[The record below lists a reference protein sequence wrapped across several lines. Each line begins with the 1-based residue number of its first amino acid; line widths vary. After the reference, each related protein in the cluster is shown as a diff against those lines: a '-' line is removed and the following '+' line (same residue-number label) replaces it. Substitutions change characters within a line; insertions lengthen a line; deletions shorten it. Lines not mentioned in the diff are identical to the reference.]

1 MIEKF
6 MRLFPLWAILFA
18 GAAFQFPNLF
28 TNYKD
33 AIIPLLML
41 IMFGMG
47 MTLNWEKFKNVFRSP
62 GIIAFGVILQYMI
75 MPIAAFTIARVLNF
89 PAGLMAGII
98 LVGCS
103 PGGTASNVMC
113 YLANADVAL
122 SVTITATNTLVS
134 VIATPSFAYMFL
146 HQIVPVPFTA
156 MMISILQ
163 IVIIPVLTGTA
174 INSLW
179 SRKMERARNYFPLL
193 SILAILLIIAIIV
206 ALNKKS
212 IYNVKFVTIF
222 SAVLLNLSGYTLGF
236 YIPKLL
242 SYDNKICRTIA
253 IEVGMVNSGLSVA
266 LALKYFSA
274 IAALPGAI
282 FSVWQNISASI
293 LAGWWRSKDSKIK
306 RINIIKEKAL

>member
-1 MIEKF
+1 
-6 MRLFPLWAILFA
+6 
-18 GAAFQFPNLF
+18 
-28 TNYKD
+28 
-33 AIIPLLML
+33 
-41 IMFGMG
+41 
-47 MTLNWEKFKNVFRSP
+47 
-62 GIIAFGVILQYMI
+62 
-75 MPIAAFTIARVLNF
+75 
-89 PAGLMAGII
+89 MAGII